1 MRMKTE
7 REKDRIK
14 ERRKKGARK
23 YGQSKLKEARKG
35 VWSCGLAV
43 VIFLVIAGMLLLAYL
58 SRGKTAAYIGGLG
71 MSAMIFSWIGFFM
84 ALRGFKE
91 PDRNHVTCR
100 IGVVCHMIFIAG
112 LTGIFLR
119 GLL

>member
-84 ALRGFKE
+84 ALRGFNRSCL
-91 PDRNHVTCR
+91 PYDIYCRADRN
-100 IGVVCHMIFIAG
+100 IFQGVIINA
-112 LTGIFLR
+112 
-119 GLL
+119 

>member
-35 VWSCGLAV
+35 VLRLGSCNFSCDCRNAV
-43 VIFLVIAGMLLLAYL
+43 I
-58 SRGKTAAYIGGLG
+58 
-71 MSAMIFSWIGFFM
+71 
-84 ALRGFKE
+84 
-91 PDRNHVTCR
+91 
-100 IGVVCHMIFIAG
+100 
-112 LTGIFLR
+112 GIFESGKDGCLYWR
-119 GLL
+119 AWNERYDLFMDWIFYGFTRV